1 MITVVFSENE
11 NVKNYITGL
20 WQWDYGQVLRIQGLN
35 LLTAVEIH
43 FSLQEHRGEAVT
55 RIGTTKDGVTDVVI
69 PDSMLENEDT
79 EMDYNIYVFIYL
91 TDEGSGETEKKI
103 TLKVKSRPRP
113 EAFDT
118 PEDAELFREAIK
130 EVNNAADRA
139 ETAEPEAE
147 KHASAASENAAKIAE
162 DREKV
167 EEMIATVSDIEQQV
181 ETVRNAA
188 ESAENSARAAEE
200 SKEGVAESAN
210 DARKSAQEA
219 AKSEGNARQHAEKTE
234 ADKNK
239 TSEDRAEVERLVGTV
254 AGIAEQVQSVKEYKD
269 QAQAAATNAMLSER
283 DAEAAKEAALQAQA
297 GAESAEDAARQ
308 YAADTQADKEET
320 ERLATRVSEDKAS
333 VEQTA
338 QNFEGT
344 VQRAVEDVNTAG
356 TEQINAVQEAGTQ
369 AVEQIS
375 TAKNEAVKTVEDKGA
390 EQVQAVEEK
399 GQEVLNS
406 FPDIPDMDAKLDKQ
420 QGAENAGKFLI
431 VGEDG
436 NVALGEV
443 QPGSNV
449 EVDAT
454 LTKDGEA
461 ADARA
466 TGDKILQYAIKNTVS
481 GEGLIRIEDSANEKL
496 LDLKM
501 QGKTEQA
508 TFAGVNK
515 FNQEEATKATNWT
528 TKNVSNRY
536 MELPFELGKSYTVN
550 MKENNRNAIKNI
562 IPELETDTITLC
574 VGSAPGQTQ
583 YNKSINYLTPVT
595 FTAGKPGT
603 YLTIADFG
611 RKSTTD
617 ALLEKIFSEIYVNLQ
632 IQEGT
637 TALPYEP
644 YVGGKPTPNPENP
657 KEIVSAG
664 RKNEETGEYEAD
676 VKLTGR
682 NLINEEEFFNSS
694 NWKNYSYEMKLRSN
708 TKYVFSRKDNA
719 GFGSS
724 IFFKIDG
731 TVEGTASQIIN
742 SNSVTMNKKQVVFT
756 TKETGIVKFLL
767 SGISEDKL
775 REYIGYAKLEEGEVA
790 TEYEEYKEQLVT
802 LVSDRLIT
810 KFDKLEKRDGVWG
823 WVYKTGM
830 LNLADA
836 KNWSINDD
844 GYTDNLTHRVY
855 TEIQDAVRNSK
866 AFCNKLYPFA
876 AGDITNIK
884 VADYECFNI
893 SNGRYLQ
900 MKLLKERGTT
910 VDELK
915 AFFAE
920 SDIYVM
926 YESVEEEFVHLSQEE
941 QELLNNLYTY
951 YPTTIISNS
960 EDCEMQMIYAA
971 DTTTYVNNKIAEIA
985 EVALKGV

>member
-1 MITVVFSENE
+1 MITVVFSGNE

-20 WQWDYGQVLRIQGLN
+20 WQWDYGQTLRIQGLD
-35 LLTAVEIH
+35 LPTAVEIH
-43 FSLQEHRGEAVT
+43 FSLTETEGEAVT

-69 PDSMLENEDT
+69 PDSMLENEGIGQ
-79 EMDYNIYVFIYL
+79 DYKIYAFVYL
-91 TDEGSGETEKKI
+91 TDQTSGETVKRI
-103 TLKVKSRPRP
+103 TLNVKSRPRP

-139 ETAEPEAE
+139 ETAETEAE

-254 AGIAEQVQSVKEYKD
+254 AGIAEQVQSVKEYKG

-320 ERLATRVSEDKAS
+320 ERLATRVNEDKAS

-369 AVEQIS
+369 AVEEIA
-375 TAKNEAVKTVEDKGA
+375 TAKNEAVKTVEDKSA

-420 QGAENAGKFLI
+420 QGAENAGKALVI
-431 VGEDG
+431 GNDG
-436 NVALGEV
+436 NVVAGEV
-443 QPGSNV
+443 QTSI

-454 LTKDGEA
+454 LTQQGKA
-461 ADARA
+461 ADAKA

-583 YNKSINYLTPVT
+583 YNKVINYLTPVT
-595 FTAGKPGT
+595 FTAEKPGT
-603 YLTIADFG
+603 YLTIAGFG

-644 YVGGKPTPNPENP
+644 YIGEKPIPNPENP
-657 KEIVSAG
+657 REIINAG
-664 RKNEETGEYEAD
+664 KKDEDIGKYTVD
-676 VKLTGR
+676 VKLTGK
-682 NLINEEEFFNSS
+682 NILNEEELYNSS
-694 NWKNYSYEMKLRSN
+694 VWNNYLYEMKLKPD
-708 TKYVFSRKDNA
+708 TKYTFSRL
-719 GFGSS
+719 GSTGYQS
-724 IFFKIDG
+724 GIFFSIEG
-731 TVEGTASQIIN
+731 TKEGTASQIIN
-742 SNSVTMNKKQVVFT
+742 SNSSTMNKKQVIFT
-756 TKETGIVKFLL
+756 TMDTGIIKFKL
-767 SGISEDKL
+767 SGTSAGRLKEF
-775 REYIGYAKLEEGEVA
+775 IGYAQLEEGEVA
-790 TEYEEYKEQLVT
+790 TEYEPYKEQFVALT
-802 LVSDRLIT
+802 SNRSLT
-810 KFDKLEKRDGVWG
+810 KFDRLEKRDGVWG
-823 WVYKTGM
+823 WAFKTGT
-830 LNLADA
+830 LNLADLDVVTI
-836 KNWSINDD
+836 KDD
-844 GYTDNLTHRVY
+844 GHTNNLTHRVY
-855 TEIQDAVRNSK
+855 REIPDAVANSE

-876 AGDITNIK
+876 AGDISNIK

-893 SNGRYLQ
+893 SNGDYLQ
-900 MKLLKERGTT
+900 IKLLKERGTT

-915 AFFAE
+915 AFFAGN
-920 SDIYVM
+920 DIYVL
-926 YESVEEEFVHLSQEE
+926 YQSKNEEFVPLTEAE
-941 QELLNNLYTY
+941 QIIMNDLHTY
-951 YPTTIISNS
+951 YPNTIITNS
-960 EDCEMQMIYAA
+960 EDCEMEVTYAA
-971 DTTTYVNNKIAEIA
+971 DTTAYVNNKIAEIA
-985 EVALKGV
+985 EAALKGV

>member
-1 MITVVFSENE
+1 MITVVFSGNE

-20 WQWDYGQVLRIQGLN
+20 WQYDFGQVLRIQGLD
-35 LLTAVEIH
+35 LPTAVEIH
-43 FSLQEHRGEAVT
+43 FSLQETEGEAVT

-113 EAFDT
+113 EAFNS
-118 PEDAELFREAIK
+118 PEDGELFREVIK

-139 ETAEPEAE
+139 EEAE
-147 KHASAASENAAKIAE
+147 ENASKYAAQTKQDAEQTAE
-162 DREKV
+162 DRREV
-167 EEMIATVSDIEQQV
+167 ERIVETVSDIGEHV
-181 ETVRNAA
+181 DTVR
-188 ESAENSARAAEE
+188 
-200 SKEGVAESAN
+200 
-210 DARKSAQEA
+210 
-219 AKSEGNARQHAEKTE
+219 
-234 ADKNK
+234 
-239 TSEDRAEVERLVGTV
+239 
-254 AGIAEQVQSVKEYKD
+254 EYRD
-269 QAQAAATNAMLSER
+269 QAQTAATNALLSEQKA
-283 DAEAAKEAALQAQA
+283 AETKETVIAAQA

-333 VEQTA
+333 VEQTE

-344 VQRAVEDVNTAG
+344 VQRAVEAVNTAG

-454 LTKDGEA
+454 LTQQGKA
-461 ADARA
+461 ADAKA
-466 TGDKILQYAIKNTVS
+466 TGDKILQYAIKNTAQ
-481 GEGLIRIEDSANEKL
+481 GESIVLQDSADEKL

-501 QGKTEQA
+501 QGRTEQA
-508 TFAGVNK
+508 AFNGNNLFDEEK
-515 FNQEEATKATNWT
+515 FINPEEWQMSESLSSRRSIKIDLKQNEVYTISV
-528 TKNVSNRY
+528 TKNNTSNINNYVPGLGCTSSLFLSIGPNKNSSTGNVSFPSTSKK
-536 MELPFELGKSYTVN
+536 L
-550 MKENNRNAIKNI
+550 
-562 IPELETDTITLC
+562 
-574 VGSAPGQTQ
+574 
-583 YNKSINYLTPVT
+583 T
-595 FTAGKPGT
+595 FTAGAETFISISPIYG
-603 YLTIADFG
+603 DFT
-611 RKSTTD
+611 KENLKNVLSLVLVD
-617 ALLEKIFSEIYVNLQ
+617 LQ
-632 IQEGT
+632 IQKGET
-637 TALPYEP
+637 VLPYEP
-644 YVGGKPTPNPENP
+644 YVGGKRTPNPESP
-657 KEIVSAG
+657 QEIINAG
-664 RKNEETGEYEAD
+664 KKDEDIGKYTVN
-676 VKLTGR
+676 VKLTGKNLWNPVSEDYVQGSYRGWYIDTEAEYITLSIR
-682 NLINEEEFFNSS
+682 NKDESVDVSGLYLGISANGVGSNLGVQWVSLNVGNSV
-694 NWKNYSYEMKLRSN
+694 NKVTLKY
-708 TKYVFSRKDNA
+708 KYVTIYPPSD
-719 GFGSS
+719 
-724 IFFKIDG
+724 
-731 TVEGTASQIIN
+731 
-742 SNSVTMNKKQVVFT
+742 SNLQKLLDRFYIQV
-756 TKETGIVKFLL
+756 
-767 SGISEDKL
+767 
-775 REYIGYAKLEEGEVA
+775 EEGRAA
-790 TEYEEYKEQLVT
+790 TEYEPYKEQLVT

-810 KFDKLEKRDGVWG
+810 KFDRLEKRDGVWG
-823 WVYKTGM
+823 WAFKTGT
-830 LNLADA
+830 LNLQDLDVFTI
-836 KNWSINDD
+836 KDD
-844 GYTDNLTHRVY
+844 GYTNNLTHRVY
-855 TEIQDAVRNSK
+855 RETPDAVANSD

-876 AGDITNIK
+876 AGDISGIK

-893 SNGRYLQ
+893 SNGDYLQ